1 MALCNQIANEIQFKS
16 FRKISNTLKGEESN
30 LDSFVLTKKKI
41 ITTEKI
47 DRNEQMRV
55 CLLENFW

>member
-1 MALCNQIANEIQFKS
+1 MVLCNQIANEIQFKS

-30 LDSFVLTKKKI
+30 FRFICANEKK
-41 ITTEKI
+41 ITTEKK